1 MSAEATP
8 VLSGGTAAPSIQR
21 PDSAAGPRQSTV
33 KVIKGAILGTIVEYY
48 DFGIYGFMAAL
59 LSIQFF
65 AAGDPDAALL
75 ETFAAFAVAFFMRIP
90 GGIFFGHIGD
100 TYGRRTA
107 LTWTLL
113 LMAGST
119 LLIGLLPT
127 YATLGIWAS
136 ALLILCRCLQG
147 FSAGGEIGGA
157 NVFVSEHAPARW
169 RGFQTSLVM
178 TGMYLGSLLATLT
191 ALAVTSIFS
200 AEQAAAWAWR
210 IPFLLSALLG
220 VVGFYIRN
228 SLHDSPEFV
237 ALKAQAE
244 VSSLPIRTLLRT
256 SWRKIAHLVALY
268 GVSSAGYYI
277 SSVYVATYLQRT
289 AGFPSSV
296 ALLSTSVSL
305 LLGIATLPVAGYLAD
320 TVGRK
325 PVLVGSS
332 AAGLLLVIPMF
343 QLMQLG
349 SIPLAILAQAVCF
362 ICVSAFNGALFVTFS
377 ESLGTAVRYTGVA
390 LVTNIANSL
399 LGGTAPMI
407 ATLLIGVTA
416 NPLSPSW
423 FYAASAAMSLVA
435 ALCLRETRGMDLGDE
450 QVGGAAPPSLSKEQS
465 I

>member
-1 MSAEATP
+1 MPSSAESA
-8 VLSGGTAAPSIQR
+8 SG
-21 PDSAAGPRQSTV
+21 QSTA
-33 KVIKGAILGTIVEYY
+33 KVIRGAILGTIVEYY

-100 TYGRRTA
+100 RYGRRTA

-169 RGFQTSLVM
+169 RGFQTALVM
-178 TGMYLGSLLATLT
+178 SGMYIGSLIATLT
-191 ALAVTSIFS
+191 ALAVTSLFT
-200 AEQAAAWAWR
+200 AEQAVAWAWR
-210 IPFLLSALLG
+210 IPFLLSALMG

-228 SLHDSPEFV
+228 SLHDSPEFL
-237 ALKAQAE
+237 ALKAQAD
-244 VSSLPIRTLLRT
+244 VSSLPIKTLLQT
-256 SWRKIAHLVALY
+256 SWRKIVHLVALY
-268 GVSSAGYYI
+268 GVSAAGYYI

-289 AGFPSSV
+289 AGFPSTV
-296 ALLSTSVSL
+296 ALLSTSVAL
-305 LLGIATLPVAGYLAD
+305 LAGIATLPLAGYLAD
-320 TVGRK
+320 RFGRK
-325 PVLVGSS
+325 PVLVASS
-332 AAGLLLVIPMF
+332 GAGLLLVMPMF

-349 SIPLAILAQAVCF
+349 SIPLVVFAQAVCF
-362 ICVSAFNGALFVTFS
+362 MCVSAFNGALFVTFS
-377 ESLGTAVRYTGVA
+377 ENLDTAVRYTGVA
-390 LVTNIANSL
+390 LVTNIATSL
-399 LGGTAPMI
+399 LGGTAPI
-407 ATLLIGVTA
+407 VATLLIGMTA
-416 NPLSPSW
+416 NPLSPAW
-423 FYAASAAMSLVA
+423 VYAASAAMSLMA
-435 ALCLRETRGMDLGDE
+435 ALCLRETRGIDLASHDAADAT
-450 QVGGAAPPSLSKEQS
+450 QVAPAPALKEKM